1 MKPVNPAYQAG
12 RRYLVEFS
20 LSIVA
25 YVIVILLSRLLWHTA
40 SGGWQ
45 TAIALMPVIPM
56 AFVVVAV
63 ARFLCGTDELE
74 RRKVVE
80 SLAVAGVTTA
90 LIALTYGLVEGEG
103 LPRPS
108 AWWTFV
114 TFMVAWIAS
123 AFFVRR
129 RFQ

>member
-12 RRYLVEFS
+12 RRYTVEFG

-25 YVIVILLSRLLWHTA
+25 YVIVIFLSRLLWHTA

-45 TAIALMPVIPM
+45 IAIALVPLIPV

-63 ARFLCGTDELE
+63 ARFLGGTDELV
-74 RRKVVE
+74 RRKIVE
-80 SLAVAGVTTA
+80 SLALAGVATA
-90 LIALTYGLVEGEG
+90 LLALTYGLMEGDG
-103 LPRPS
+103 IPKLS
-108 AWWTFV
+108 AWWTYA
-114 TFMVAWIAS
+114 TFMVSWIVATV
-123 AFFVRR
+123 FVRR